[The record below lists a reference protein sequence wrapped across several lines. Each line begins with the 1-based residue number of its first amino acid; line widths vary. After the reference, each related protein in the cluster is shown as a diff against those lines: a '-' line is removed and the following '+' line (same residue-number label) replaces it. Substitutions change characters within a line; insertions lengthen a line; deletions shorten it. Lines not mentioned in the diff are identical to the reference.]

1 MQASG
6 AFGSK
11 GNLWHD
17 TARERITPDPLEA
30 LPEQVDL
37 AIVGGGFTGLC
48 AALEAARKGARVA
61 LLEATEIGHGGSG
74 RNVGLVNA
82 GLWLPPD
89 EIIKTLGVTAGEGL
103 IDTLGAAPDH
113 VFSLIAREKIEC
125 EATRKGTLH
134 LAHNAAGFRDLET
147 RHRQGNQYGAPLQL
161 LDAGETAARTGSDAF
176 AGALFDPRA
185 GTIQPLSYARG
196 LARAAQ
202 NAGAQ
207 IFAPMVV
214 DDIRHDGTGWVLHT
228 GQRHITAKATLI
240 ATNAYHLGAFS
251 DYRPSF
257 IPVYYSQFATTP
269 LPEDLRRRILSD
281 GEGAWDTA
289 MVMSSFRMDAAGR
302 LILGAIGNVEGR
314 LGGGSHHAWAA
325 RKLAQTFPQLAAQG
339 FAYIWQGRI
348 AMTGDHIPKVRQIGP
363 NGAAIFGYSGRGIG
377 PGSVFGTA
385 AARALLDGDQ
395 SAWPLPPVQAA
406 PTRWAR
412 LRGAYYELGAALG
425 HATQNR

>member
-11 GNLWHD
+11 GNLWQD
-17 TARERITPDPLEA
+17 TAVERITPDPLDA
-30 LPEQVDL
+30 LPDQVDL
-37 AIVGGGFTGLC
+37 AVVGGGFTGLC
-48 AALEAARKGARVA
+48 AALEAARMGARVA
-61 LLEATEIGHGGSG
+61 LFEATEIGHGGSG

-89 EIIKTLGVTAGEGL
+89 EIIQKMGEETGTKL
-103 IDTLGAAPDH
+103 IAALGAAPDH
-113 VFSLIAREKIEC
+113 VFSLIAREKIAC
-125 EATRKGTLH
+125 EARRDGTLH
-134 LAHNAAGFRDLET
+134 CAHNASGFSDLQM
-147 RHRQGNQYGAPLQL
+147 RHRQGNRHGAPLQL
-161 LDAGETAARTGSDAF
+161 LDGAEACRRTGSDAF

-202 NAGAQ
+202 AAGAQ
-207 IFAPMVV
+207 IFVPIAVE
-214 DDIRHDGTGWVLHT
+214 DIRHDGTGWLVQT
-228 GQRHITAKATLI
+228 GQRTIKAKATLI
-240 ATNAYHLGAFS
+240 ATNAYHLAAFTG
-251 DYRPSF
+251 YRPSF

-269 LPEDLRRRILSD
+269 LPEDLRSSILSG

-289 MVMSSFRMDAAGR
+289 LVMSSFRMDAAGR

-314 LGGGSHHAWAA
+314 LGGNSHHAWAA
-325 RKLAQTFPQLAAQG
+325 RKLAQTFPQLAGQG
-339 FAYIWQGRI
+339 FSHIWQGRI

-363 NGAAIFGYSGRGIG
+363 NGAAVFGYSGRGIG

-385 AARALLDGDQ
+385 AARALLEGDQ
-395 SAWPLPPVQAA
+395 SAWPLPPVDHA

-412 LRGAYYELGAALG
+412 LRGAYYEIGAALG